1 MRIECAMTD
10 VKPFSALVSMP
21 SEIRVMIYEYLF
33 NDYNNKSFEIR
44 NQKPYAYGQRPDGPS
59 RSLRSSYSVDFSPL
73 RQQLQT
79 TYELCTAVDIHT
91 SIMRVN
97 RKIYEETLPMLYYNR
112 IFSFHKDIEAIVPF
126 FSDLN
131 PGTRPLV
138 QEISLFKRGFIFSLE
153 SNRCDWNNLCK
164 FLRDHMQLKGLKLI
178 VEGGQPRGE
187 WETRQ
192 YTSSD
197 FETLTSHS
205 NEHLVWV
212 SQLLEIKGIQKLDI
226 TSEIQSMPSSNHSSS
241 MALFVAFSASI
252 MNGFAEY
259 LRRELIGV

>member
-1 MRIECAMTD
+1 MAD
-10 VKPFSALVSMP
+10 VKPYSALMNMQ

-33 NDYNNKSFEIR
+33 NDYNNKIFEIR
-44 NQKPYAYGQRPDGPS
+44 NQKPYAYSQRRDGPV
-59 RSLRSSYSVDFSPL
+59 RFLRSAYSVDFSPL
-73 RQQLQT
+73 RQRLQT

-97 RKIYEETLPMLYYNR
+97 RKIYEETLPMLYCNR
-112 IFSFHKDIEAIVPF
+112 EFSFHKDIEAIVPF

-131 PGTRPLV
+131 PSTRPLI
-138 QEISLFKRGFIFSLE
+138 QEISLFKQGFIFSLE

-178 VEGGQPRGE
+178 VEGGQTRGE
-187 WETRQ
+187 QETRQ
-192 YTSSD
+192 YTPSD
-197 FETLTSHS
+197 FKTLTTHS
-205 NEHLVWV
+205 NEHFVWV

-226 TSEIQSMPSSNHSSS
+226 TSEMQSMPSSNHSSS